1 MMKPKKTSVYLRPDA
16 AAVLDKLVEESGESQ
31 SAIVNSAIIFFADR
45 GEYMKELIKRACREA
60 LNE

>member
-1 MMKPKKTSVYLRPDA
+1 MEPRKTTFYLRPDA

-31 SAIVNSAIIFFADR
+31 SGIVNSAILFYADR
-45 GEYMKELIKRACREA
+45 GEYMKELIKTSIREA

>member
-1 MMKPKKTSVYLRPDA
+1 MKPKKTTFYIRSDA

-31 SAIVNSAIIFFADR
+31 SAVVNSALLFYADR
-45 GEYMKELIKRACREA
+45 GEYMKELIKTSIREA